1 MLNLFVLFLF
11 LLLGFALQG
20 PKFLPRNTH
29 LFFNLVIL
37 RICLPAA
44 ILLSVPSITWSG
56 KLLSLGPAAWII
68 FGTAYYFFNFYGQK
82 FGWDKKVIGCLI
94 LTAGLGNTSFI
105 GFPVIIAMLGNE
117 AFSYAVVFDQTGT
130 FLICSTLGIWLVNS
144 YSSYHLSRSM
154 LIKRIIQFPP
164 FLAFTAAFIL
174 SFYEW
179 EATGDVR
186 WWLEFLVLL
195 LGPLAFMSVGLQL
208 KIQDI
213 RSEWKYLKWGLG
225 FKLILAPTMIYFL
238 YLILGVPRE
247 IFAVSLLESAM
258 APMITASIL
267 AASYG
272 LHPRLASLMV
282 GLGVPVSFL
291 SLSLWYLLL

>member
-1 MLNLFVLFLF
+1 MLNLLFLFLF

-56 KLLSLGPAAWII
+56 KLLSLGLAAWII
-68 FGTAYYFFNFYGQK
+68 FGAAYYFFNFYGHK

-105 GFPVIIAMLGNE
+105 GFPVILGMLGDE
-117 AFSYAVVFDQTGT
+117 AFSYAVVFDQMGT
-130 FLICSTLGIWLVNS
+130 FLICSTLGLWLVNA
-144 YSSYHLSRSM
+144 YSSYHLSDSM
-154 LIKRIIQFPP
+154 LVKRIIQFPP
-164 FLAFTAAFIL
+164 FLAFSAALIL
-174 SFYEW
+174 SFYGW
-179 EATGDVR
+179 EASGDLR
-186 WWLEFLVLL
+186 WWLELLVFL

-213 RSEWKYLKWGLG
+213 RFEWKYLKWGLG
-225 FKLILAPTMIYFL
+225 FKLILAPMIIYFL

-247 IFAVSLLESAM
+247 IFQVALLESAM

-282 GLGVPVSFL
+282 GVGVPVSFL
-291 SLSLWYLLL
+291 TLSLWYLLL

>member
-1 MLNLFVLFLF
+1 MRMLNLLVLF

-56 KLLSLGPAAWII
+56 KLVSLGLAAWII
-68 FGTAYYFFNFYGQK
+68 FGAAYYFFNFYGQK

-105 GFPVIIAMLGNE
+105 GFPVIFAMLGSE

-154 LIKRIIQFPP
+154 LVKRIIQFPP
-164 FLAFTAAFIL
+164 FLAFTAALIL

-179 EATGDVR
+179 EATGDMR

-213 RSEWKYLKWGLG
+213 RFEWKFLKWGLG
-225 FKLILAPTMIYFL
+225 FKLILAPVMIYFL
-238 YLILGVPRE
+238 YFICGVPRE
-247 IFAVSLLESAM
+247 IFQVAILESAM

-291 SLSLWYLLL
+291 TLSLWYLLL

>member
-1 MLNLFVLFLF
+1 MLNLLVLFLF
-11 LLLGFALQG
+11 LILGFAVQG

-29 LFFNLVIL
+29 LFFNLFIL

-44 ILLSVPSITWSG
+44 ILLSVPSITWSA
-56 KLLSLGPAAWII
+56 KLLSLGLAAWII
-68 FGTAYYFFNFYGQK
+68 FGAAYYFFTFYGHK

-105 GFPVIIAMLGNE
+105 GFPVIFAMLGNE

-154 LIKRIIQFPP
+154 LLKRIIQFPP
-164 FLAFTAAFIL
+164 FLAFTASIIL
-174 SFYEW
+174 SFYGW
-179 EATGDVR
+179 EATGDLK
-186 WWLEFLVLL
+186 WWLQFLVVL

-213 RSEWKYLKWGLG
+213 RCEWKYLKWGLG
-225 FKLILAPTMIYFL
+225 FKLILAPMMIYFL
-238 YLILGVPRE
+238 YMILGVPRE
-247 IFAVSLLESAM
+247 IFEVALLESAM